1 MVSASRGLQ
10 VLNYIALED
19 CSMLLSILLLILLF
33 NINIIGVYNSPT
45 TALSPLFSLP
55 RSTVIGI
62 DQMLPSADGVW
73 LHVYAANEM
82 DIDNARS
89 PAGSKCWVEAI

>member
-1 MVSASRGLQ
+1 MVSASQGLQ
-10 VLNYIALED
+10 VLNYIALGD
-19 CSMLLSILLLILLF
+19 CSMLILF
-33 NINIIGVYNSPT
+33 NIIIIIGVYNSPT
-45 TALSPLFSLP
+45 TTLSPLFSLP